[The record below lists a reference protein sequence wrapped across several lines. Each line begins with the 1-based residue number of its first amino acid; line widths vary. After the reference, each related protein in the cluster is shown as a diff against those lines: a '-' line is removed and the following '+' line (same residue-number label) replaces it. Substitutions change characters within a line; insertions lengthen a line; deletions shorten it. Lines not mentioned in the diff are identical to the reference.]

1 MNIVEYSKYTLT
13 LLFLLLFYLVYLI
26 LKPFLL
32 TLISAVILAYI
43 FFPPYKLLHKYVIKN
58 RYLCSFGVLIL
69 IFLIVSVPLFFVIH
83 SLAEQG
89 RESYTLLRQYTADPA
104 LFDCTQSTSSF
115 CVTVTSFFST
125 EDIQLIQ
132 SYLQKSVVT
141 IGQTAAAK
149 MYTLLVALPGKLTDF
164 LIMIFLLFFLFV
176 DGHKLLAL
184 VRELL
189 PMKLE
194 HESYIL
200 KTLKETTD
208 AVVFGQTVTAVLQGV
223 IAGIGFW
230 LFGVQHAVL
239 LGTVVAFLAII
250 PFVGS
255 TAVWVPIAAYFIITG
270 INTDTGSLVLKGVLL
285 ILYGALFI
293 STIDTFLKPKIIG
306 DKAKLHPAV
315 VLLGVIGGVSFFG
328 AIGFFLG
335 PILFAAFFSMI
346 TIYKKEKQLQ
356 LAKKGG
362 WT

>member
-13 LLFLLLFYLVYLI
+13 LLFLLLFYLVYLT

-32 TLISAVILAYI
+32 TVISAIILAYI
-43 FFPPYKLLHKYVIKN
+43 FFPLYKLLQKYVIKN
-58 RYLCSFGVLIL
+58 RYVCSFGVLIL
-69 IFLIVSVPLFFVIH
+69 IFLMVSVPLFFVINA
-83 SLAEQG
+83 LADQG
-89 RESYTLLRQYTADPA
+89 RETYTLVRQYVSDPA
-104 LFDCTQSTSSF
+104 LFDCTQSSSGF
-115 CVTVTSFFST
+115 CAVVTSFFSP
-125 EDIQLIQ
+125 EDSQLIQ
-132 SYLQKSVVT
+132 NYLQKSALT

-149 MYTLLVALPGKLTDF
+149 MYALLVSLPGKLTDF

-208 AVVFGQTVTAVLQGV
+208 AIVFGQTVTAVLQGV

-230 LFGVQHAVL
+230 LFGVPHAVL

-255 TAVWVPIAAYFIITG
+255 TSVWVPIAAYFIITG

-315 VLLGVIGGVSFFG
+315 VLLGVIAGVTFFG
-328 AIGFFLG
+328 AFGFFLG
-335 PILFAAFFSMI
+335 PIIFGAFFSMI

-356 LAKKGG
+356 LSKKGG
-362 WT
+362 

>member
-13 LLFLLLFYLVYLI
+13 LLFLLLIYIVYLV

-32 TLISAVILAYI
+32 TIISAVILAYI
-43 FFPPYKLLHKYVIKN
+43 FFPLYKLLRKYVIKN
-58 RYLCSFGVLIL
+58 RYLCSFAVLVLI
-69 IFLIVSVPLFFVIH
+69 FVVVSVPLFFVIH
-83 SLAEQG
+83 SLSDQG
-89 RESYTLLRQYTADPA
+89 REAYTLVRGYISDPM
-104 LFDCTQSTSSF
+104 LLDCSKSTSSF
-115 CVTVTSFFST
+115 CGVFTSFFTAEES
-125 EDIQLIQ
+125 QLIQ
-132 SYLQKSVVT
+132 NYIQKAVVT
-141 IGQTAAAK
+141 IGQTGAAK
-149 MYTLLVALPGKLTDF
+149 LYAVLATLPAKFTDF

-184 VRELL
+184 IRELL

-208 AVVFGQTVTAVLQGV
+208 AIVFGQTVTAVFQGIV
-223 IAGIGFW
+223 AGIGFW
-230 LFGVQHAVL
+230 LFGIPHAAL
-239 LGTVVAFLAII
+239 LGVVVAFLAII

-255 TAVWVPIAAYFIITG
+255 TAVWVPIAIYFLVTGVEIGSSLLII
-270 INTDTGSLVLKGVLL
+270 KGVLL

-315 VLLGVIGGVSFFG
+315 VLLGVIAGVSFFG
-328 AIGFFLG
+328 SIGFFLG
-335 PILFAAFFSMI
+335 PILFGAFFSMI

-356 LAKKGG
+356 LHKKG
-362 WT
+362 W